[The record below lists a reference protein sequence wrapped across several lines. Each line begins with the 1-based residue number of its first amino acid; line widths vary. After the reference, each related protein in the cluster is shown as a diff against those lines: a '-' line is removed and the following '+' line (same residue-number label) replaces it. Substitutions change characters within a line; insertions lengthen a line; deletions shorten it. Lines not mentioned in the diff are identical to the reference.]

1 MHSPSASTICQT
13 CHFEQNAQY
22 NYCGNCGQSVW
33 QHCTRC
39 KQSLPPEF
47 RFCGFCGEGLQALHD
62 HPAPPLSPQPLR
74 QVPLQAPTKAPAKTG
89 AEATLKVP
97 QAPKTPQQVP
107 ITAAPQ
113 TPVPLPVEAAPTPV
127 AHSAVARVS
136 ERRQVAVLF
145 CDICGFTALSESLD
159 PEEVSNIIQPLFQ
172 QCNAIIGK
180 YEGVVEKFIGD
191 AIMALFGVPFAHE
204 DDPER
209 AALAAL
215 EMRDLIQNFGKEL
228 EKEHGRSINMRMGL
242 HLGTVVAGSVEALEG
257 RNYQVMGDVINTAA
271 RMEQN
276 AKPGHILVTEEM
288 YRLLQESFE
297 LKTDT
302 LIQAKGKA
310 KPLQAYELVGIR
322 RLQQARRGLQ
332 AQNEVWV
339 GRQEELARLMTL
351 AETRLHTQTG
361 TLLQL
366 RGESGIGKT
375 RLIQELYLRLKESQ
389 PDLHLIQACSTSYS
403 TNFPYFMLQG
413 LIRSLLGQD
422 ENSSHFE
429 LHGQLS
435 HFLESLKLPNAE
447 MVISLLES
455 LLFPHLEFPQLKLI
469 PPERL
474 QKQIFRAVA
483 DVLHRL
489 SRQCTLF
496 IQIDDLQW
504 CDPLSLMWLTEFQ
517 DNLPNQPFPGVIC
530 LTQRAEESR
539 SGQAAISAHP
549 IQTDCDLD
557 LSPLP
562 PSECQALF
570 CKILNIDPQIPLP
583 DELGA
588 LGQAIL
594 NRAAG
599 KPYYIEEVLKNLLE
613 DQILQKNEQ
622 EKWHL
627 TCSLRDLPLPNSIQ
641 RLIMARF
648 DRLEAHQRQLLQT
661 VSAMGAPVSQNLLE
675 ILFNDTSQ
683 EADLLS
689 LHQAGLLK
697 SEMGPHGAEYSFFQ
711 ALTQEVIYNTM
722 VKRRRRVLH
731 KRIGETIERL
741 YSADPYP
748 MLDLLAYHFSRSEET
763 LKAIKYLYLSADRSS
778 RLFANTQALEAYA
791 HIFEILAPLERNS
804 LIAVDLQSKEWRR
817 PAQLEHEILQKKA
830 EILFRTGA
838 YERLMKLVEKYL
850 KTDLPLLEQARLMY
864 WQGRGLEKRSEF
876 AKARECF
883 DAALKLMENQTDP
896 REQARFW
903 NACGWV
909 NRWLGEYETALQ
921 ACQTALKLLETQ
933 PDMEQIAYAHNVM
946 GVVHYYRHEWEA
958 SLEHYR
964 QGLEIQ
970 EQIQDLWGHANSLS
984 NMGNVYF
991 LTNRWQEAVG
1001 VFRESLKIREQ
1012 LSDLEGI
1019 STSCNNLGHACLALG
1034 KLELAEKYLLRARSL
1049 FEQLKQTVGAA
1060 VAQCNLGLVAM
1071 HRQQWQAALELLEPG
1086 ILALEKQN
1094 MQVLLP
1100 ELYNYRSEIYLELD
1114 DFKAAENLEA
1124 IQNPV
1129 IEQHGDPI
1137 QKGRR
1142 LRLKGLYFLL
1152 TGQPE
1157 AAQGPLKEAL
1167 AILQPTGHEEE
1178 CKALYENLIT
1188 LHETLGLSEVSY
1200 WQQALKDLLAAEKPL
1215 QSHLH

>member
-1 MHSPSASTICQT
+1 MQPSSSFTICQA

-47 RFCGFCGEGLQALHD
+47 NYCGFCGEGLHALQTRPD
-62 HPAPPLSPQPLR
+62 LPARPQPPQPQPPL
-74 QVPLQAPTKAPAKTG
+74 LQSRAQAPAKTAAKTA
-89 AEATLKVP
+89 AEVP
-97 QAPKTPQQVP
+97 VQVP
-107 ITAAPQ
+107 VVLPPAA
-113 TPVPLPVEAAPTPV
+113 AV

-215 EMRDLIQNFGKEL
+215 EMRTLIQTFGSEL

-297 LKTDT
+297 LQSDT

-310 KPLQAYELVGIR
+310 KPLQAYELLGVR
-322 RLQQARRGLQ
+322 RLQQARRGLEEQ
-332 AQNEVWV
+332 GEVWV
-339 GRQEELARLMTL
+339 GRQAELADLL
-351 AETRLHTQTG
+351 ALSQTRLQADSG
-361 TLLQL
+361 TLIQL

-375 RLIQELYLRLKESQ
+375 RLAQELYLRLQDIYPE
-389 PDLHLIQACSTSYS
+389 LRLIQACSTSYS
-403 TNFPYFMLQG
+403 INFPYFMLQG
-413 LIRSLLGQD
+413 LIRSLLGQE
-422 ENSSHFE
+422 ENSPHFE
-429 LHGQLS
+429 LQGQLS
-435 HFLESLKLPNAE
+435 DFLESLKLPNAD
-447 MVISLLES
+447 MVSSLIES

-483 DVLHRL
+483 DIVSRL
-489 SRQCTLF
+489 SQQCPLF

-504 CDPLSLMWLTEFQ
+504 CDPLSLMWLKEFQ
-517 DNLPNQPFPGVIC
+517 ENLLNQPFQGVVC
-530 LTQRAEESR
+530 LTQRSEESR
-539 SGQAAISAHP
+539 SGHTVASTHP
-549 IQTDCDLD
+549 IQTHCDLD

-562 PSECQALF
+562 SSECQALF
-570 CKILNIDPQIPLP
+570 CRILELDPQIALP
-583 DELGA
+583 SELQA

-594 NRAAG
+594 DRAAG

-613 DQILQKNEQ
+613 DQILQKQ
-622 EKWHL
+622 AGKWHL

-675 ILFNDTSQ
+675 TLFNDTSQ

-697 SEMGPHGAEYSFFQ
+697 HEMGPYGPEYSFFQ

-741 YSADPYP
+741 SSADPYP
-748 MLDLLAYHFSRSEET
+748 MLDLLAYHYSRSEET
-763 LKAIKYLYLSADRSS
+763 LKAIKYLYLSAARAS
-778 RLFANTQALEAYA
+778 RLFANTQALEAYS
-791 HIFEILAPLERNS
+791 HILEILAPLERNT
-804 LIAVDLQSKEWRR
+804 LIALDLHNKEWRR

-838 YERLMKLVEKYL
+838 YDRLMALVEQHL
-850 KTDLPLLEQARLMY
+850 KSELPVLEQARLMY

-876 AKARECF
+876 TKARESF
-883 DAALKLMENQTDP
+883 DAALKLLENQAEP

-903 NACGWV
+903 NASGWV
-909 NRWLGEYETALQ
+909 NRWLGEYEMALQ

-958 SLEHYR
+958 SLDHYR

-991 LTNRWQEAVG
+991 MTNRWQEAVG

-1019 STSCNNLGHACLALG
+1019 STSCNNLGHACLELG
-1034 KLELAEKYLLRARSL
+1034 KLDPAEKYLSRARTL

-1071 HRQQWQAALELLEPG
+1071 RRQQWQAALELLEPG
-1086 ILALEKQN
+1086 ILALENQG

-1100 ELYNYRSEIYLELD
+1100 ELYNYRSELYLELK
-1114 DFKAAENLEA
+1114 DFKAAEALEA
-1124 IQNPV
+1124 IQAGV
-1129 IEQHGDPI
+1129 IEQHGDPL

-1142 LRLKGLYFLL
+1142 ARLKGLYFLL
-1152 TGQPE
+1152 TDQPE
-1157 AAQGPLKEAL
+1157 SAQGPLKEAL
-1167 AILQPTGHEEE
+1167 ALLQPTGHQGE
-1178 CKALYENLIT
+1178 CRALYENLIR

-1200 WQQALKDLLAAEKPL
+1200 WQQALKDLLAAEKSL
-1215 QSHLH
+1215 QSHVH

>member
-1 MHSPSASTICQT
+1 MQPPSTFTICQT

-22 NYCGNCGQSVW
+22 NYCGHCGQSVW
-33 QHCTRC
+33 QQCSRC

-47 RFCGFCGEGLQALHD
+47 KFCGFCGDGLHSHHHQQPPQVQIQAKAVAKKAVEVLPKALQETD
-62 HPAPPLSPQPLR
+62 IVTPP
-74 QVPLQAPTKAPAKTG
+74 VDA
-89 AEATLKVP
+89 P
-97 QAPKTPQQVP
+97 QATVP
-107 ITAAPQ
+107 
-113 TPVPLPVEAAPTPV
+113 
-127 AHSAVARVS
+127 HSAVARVS

-215 EMRDLIQNFGKEL
+215 EMRELIQNFGKEL

-276 AKPGHILVTEEM
+276 AKPGHILVTEDM
-288 YRLLQESFE
+288 FRLLQESFE
-297 LKTDT
+297 LQTDT
-302 LIQAKGKA
+302 LIQAKGKV
-310 KPLQAYELVGIR
+310 KPLQAYELLGVR
-322 RLQQARRGLQ
+322 RLQQARRGWAEQ
-332 AQNEVWV
+332 SEVWV
-339 GRQEELARLMTL
+339 GRQQELANLIQL
-351 AETRLHTQTG
+351 AETRLQTQSG
-361 TLLQL
+361 TLIQL

-375 RLIQELYLRLKESQ
+375 RLAQELYFRLKETQ
-389 PDLHLIQACSTSYS
+389 PDLHRIQACSTSYS
-403 TNFPYFMLQG
+403 SNFPYFMLQG
-413 LIRSLLGQD
+413 LIRSLLD
-422 ENSSHFE
+422 EEENSSHFE
-429 LHGQLS
+429 LHGHLS
-435 HFLESLKLPNAE
+435 DFLEGLKLPNTE
-447 MVISLLES
+447 MVLNLLES

-483 DVLHRL
+483 DVLNRL
-489 SRQCTLF
+489 SRQRPLF

-504 CDPLSLMWLTEFQ
+504 CDPLSLMWLIAFQ
-517 DNLPNQPFPGVIC
+517 ENLPHQPFQGVIC
-530 LTQRAEESR
+530 LTQRTEESR
-539 SGQAAISAHP
+539 IGQAGISAHP
-549 IQTDCDLD
+549 IQTHCDLD

-562 PSECQALF
+562 SAECQALF
-570 CKILNIDPQIPLP
+570 CKILGLTPNIPLP
-583 DELGA
+583 DELQA

-594 NRAAG
+594 NRATG

-613 DQILQKNEQ
+613 DQILQKQ
-622 EKWHL
+622 AGKWHL
-627 TCSLRDLPLPNSIQ
+627 TCSLQDLPLPNSIQ

-661 VSAMGAPVSQNLLE
+661 ISAMGAPVSQNLLE

-683 EADLLS
+683 AADLLS
-689 LHQAGLLK
+689 LHQAGLLRH
-697 SEMGPHGAEYSFFQ
+697 EIGAYGPEYSFFQ

-731 KRIGETIERL
+731 KRIGETIERIS
-741 YSADPYP
+741 SADPYP
-748 MLDLLAYHFSRSEET
+748 MLDLLAYHYSRSEET
-763 LKAIKYLYLSADRSS
+763 LKAIKYLYLSAARAS
-778 RLFANTQALEAYA
+778 RLFANTQALEAYS
-791 HIFEILAPLERNS
+791 HILEILAPLERNC
-804 LIAVDLQSKEWRR
+804 LIAIDLQSKEWRR

-838 YERLMKLVEKYL
+838 YDRLMALVEKHL
-850 KTDLPLLEQARLMY
+850 SPELPLLEQARLMY

-876 AKARECF
+876 VNARESF
-883 DAALKLMENQTDP
+883 NAALKLVENQTDP

-921 ACQTALKLLETQ
+921 ACKTALKLLETQ

-946 GVVHYYRHEWEA
+946 GVVHYYRHDWEA

-991 LTNRWQEAVG
+991 MTNRWQDAVG

-1019 STSCNNLGHACLALG
+1019 STSCNNLGHACLELG
-1034 KLELAEKYLLRARSL
+1034 KLDPAEKYLIRAHAL

-1071 HRQQWQAALELLEPG
+1071 RRQQWQAALALLEPG
-1086 ILALEKQN
+1086 ILALENQN

-1100 ELYNYRSEIYLELD
+1100 ELYNYRSEIYLELG

-1124 IQNPV
+1124 TQAAV

-1137 QKGRR
+1137 QKGRKA
-1142 LRLKGLYFLL
+1142 RLKGLYFLF

-1157 AAQGPLKEAL
+1157 AAQAPFKEAL
-1167 AILQPTGHEEE
+1167 TLLQPTGHQGE
-1178 CKALYENLIT
+1178 CRALYENLIS
-1188 LHETLGLSEVSY
+1188 LHQTLGLSEVSY
-1200 WQQALKDLLAAEKPL
+1200 WQEALKDLIAAEKSL
-1215 QSHLH
+1215 QPHVH